1 MATFSKSDLL
11 NQIKT
16 STLMDPLQKKIPDNN
31 PPTKQQPPES
41 QPPPEKEGEE
51 TKKILTDEGAYAN
64 KGNPL
69 FAGR

>member
-1 MATFSKSDLL
+1 MQKQYEYVVLDR
-11 NQIKT
+11 IKT

-31 PPTKQQPPES
+31 PSTKQQPPES
-41 QPPPEKEGEE
+41 QPPPEKEREE
-51 TKKILTDEGAYAN
+51 PKKILTDEGAYAN